1 MTAASAA
8 TPAQPAAGGAK
19 PSADPQQGRI
29 EVRGLTKRFGR
40 FTAVDRLDLD
50 VVPGRITGFLGPN
63 GAGKTTTLRML
74 LGLIR
79 PTAGTATIEGRRYHD
94 IANPLTVVGSALE
107 STNFHPGR
115 TGRNHLLTLAAA
127 AGIPASRV
135 DELLDLVGIPAAA
148 SKRAGGYSMGMRQRL
163 GLAAALLGDPRVII
177 LDEPANG
184 LDPDGIRWLR
194 GFLRHLASEGRT
206 LLISSHMLSEVEQTV
221 DDVVIIANGKRVAQG
236 TIEELRGEPTAFVRT
251 SDPDRL
257 ASTLAG
263 RGLSLKRTDGGIQV
277 TTEDLAMVGDLAHAA
292 DIAIHELR
300 AEKTHLEELYFN
312 LTESDQ
318 HRNRN
323 LGEAVAPLG
332 QLPPPSGPAIDPSL
346 LAVTPDAAPPDT
358 REPETQGQEESR

>member
-1 MTAASAA
+1 MTAASAG
-8 TPAQPAAGGAK
+8 TPAIPATGGPP
-19 PSADPQQGRI
+19 PSVDPVRGRI

-40 FTAVDRLDLD
+40 LTAVDHLDFD

-79 PTAGTATIEGRRYHD
+79 PSAGTATIEGRRYHD

-107 STNFHPGR
+107 ATNFHPGR
-115 TGRNHLLTLAAA
+115 SGRNHLRVLADA
-127 AGIPASRV
+127 AGIPGRRV
-135 DELLDLVGIPAAA
+135 DEMLELVGIPAAA

-163 GLAAALLGDPRVII
+163 GLAGALLGDPRVII

-194 GFLRHLASEGRT
+194 GFLRHLSSEGRT
-206 LLISSHMLSEVEQTV
+206 LLISSHLLSEVEQTV

-236 TIEELRGEPTAFVRT
+236 TVDELRGDPTAFVRT

-263 RGLSLKRTDGGIQV
+263 RGLSVARRDGGLHV
-277 TTEDLAMVGDLAHAA
+277 TTSDLSMVGDIAHAA

-300 AEKTHLEELYFN
+300 AEKTHLEELYFT
-312 LTESDQ
+312 LTDQ
-318 HRNRN
+318 DQYRNRN
-323 LGEAVAPLG
+323 LGRADDRPPG
-332 QLPPPSGPAIDPSL
+332 QLPPPTGSPM
-346 LAVTPDAAPPDT
+346 
-358 REPETQGQEESR
+358 EPTSEDRP